1 MFTHWLR
8 NNIVAAWLLT
18 IIRVYL
24 GYQWITGGWGKIT
37 GGGFDAAGFMQ
48 GAIAKATGD
57 HPAVQTWFANFLEH
71 FALPNVK
78 LFNILVPWGEFL
90 VGLGLI
96 LGTFTTFAVLMGM
109 IMNFAFLMA
118 GTVSTNAQMLILEI
132 FIVVAG
138 FNAGRIGLDYFV
150 IPYIRRMFGRK
161 ERANSYQ

>member
-8 NNIVAAWLLT
+8 HNIVATWLLT

-37 GGGFDAAGFMQ
+37 GGFDAGGFLT
-48 GAIAKATGD
+48 GAIAKASGD
-57 HPAVQTWFANFLEH
+57 HPAVQTWFANFLEN

-96 LGTFTTFAVLMGM
+96 LGTFTTFAVLMG
-109 IMNFAFLMA
+109 IVMNFAFLMA
-118 GTVSTNAQMLILEI
+118 GTVSTNAQMLVLEI

-150 IPYIRRMFGRK
+150 IPYIRRMFGYGDRA
-161 ERANSYQ
+161 ER